1 MFTLDKKTC
10 KLLSVN
16 ARAEKHGKERVPAY
30 DLKLAID
37 LPNTVLDHFHAKL
50 NGFFFK
56 LSDQMDIEGED
67 REIELVFPQLESPF
81 NFNAEFISPEVII
94 EYGIDSISAINMG
107 ECIVNKFKF
116 YPKEGGT
123 VGVGFRVIAHPS
135 EDDVGK
141 ICSFIQRELEL
152 TIK

>member
-1 MFTLDKKTC
+1 MFQLEKKTC

-30 DLKLAID
+30 DLKLQVD
-37 LPNTVLDHFHAKL
+37 MPNTVLDHFHASL

-56 LSDQMDIEGED
+56 LSDQLDIEGED
-67 REIELVFPQLESPF
+67 REIELRFPQLESPF
-81 NFNAEFISPEVII
+81 DWNYEITSPEII
-94 EYGIDSISAINMG
+94 IDYGIDLTSAINMG
-107 ECIVNKFKF
+107 ECIINKFKF

-123 VGVGFRVIAHPS
+123 VGLGFRIIAHPNE
-135 EDDVGK
+135 EDIGK